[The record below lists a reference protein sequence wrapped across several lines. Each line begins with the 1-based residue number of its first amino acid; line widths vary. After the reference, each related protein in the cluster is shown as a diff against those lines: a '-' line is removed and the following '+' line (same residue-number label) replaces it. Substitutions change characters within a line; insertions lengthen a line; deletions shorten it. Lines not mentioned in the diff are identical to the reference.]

1 MKFLLKV
8 YEASLSSLTCS
19 LNLLIARALKF
30 RDCVEYKYI
39 FGSADVV
46 PSKAV
51 NKVCV
56 AFNSCASLR
65 TSISAYAYLHAQLP
79 VLLQMVDPMH
89 RSRSQMLFD
98 VVIAAVSE
106 FELVSL
112 ALVRFFALQSSSYQ
126 IPHTYR
132 IHY

>member
-1 MKFLLKV
+1 MRTFEFTICFFFSSSSSTAARVCDMKFLLKV

-51 NKVCV
+51 KV
-56 AFNSCASLR
+56 
-65 TSISAYAYLHAQLP
+65 
-79 VLLQMVDPMH
+79 
-89 RSRSQMLFD
+89 
-98 VVIAAVSE
+98 
-106 FELVSL
+106 
-112 ALVRFFALQSSSYQ
+112 
-126 IPHTYR
+126 
-132 IHY
+132 